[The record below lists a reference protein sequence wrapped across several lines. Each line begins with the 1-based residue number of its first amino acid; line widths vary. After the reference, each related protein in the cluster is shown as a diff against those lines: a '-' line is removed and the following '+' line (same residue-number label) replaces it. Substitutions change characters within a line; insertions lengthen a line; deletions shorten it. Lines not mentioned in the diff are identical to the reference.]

1 MGREAQE
8 FHGMA
13 SMHTGFRQQTLSSQ
27 ATMVYVVPGSLS
39 GVGGSPFFEIFTLIG
54 PAVPLLWGMALHA
67 TGASMFFALSS

>member
-1 MGREAQE
+1 
-8 FHGMA
+8 
-13 SMHTGFRQQTLSSQ
+13 
-27 ATMVYVVPGSLS
+27 MVYVVPGSLS